1 MPRLAFTQPADFLKE
16 RDFGQKLEATFDFVR
31 AHFRPLGKCLLYIVL
46 PMALL
51 SGLANGLFQYYLG
64 SSFLQRY
71 STANGDGYKS
81 SWSLVSTMLSSP
93 LYIVLALTG
102 FVTISFMILTVYGYM
117 VLRLRNEDPTTEVTV
132 PEVWALVRSRLL
144 GTIGAMVGLA
154 LFIGLLA
161 SPFFL
166 FVVLAA
172 QQQFTALGFLGLLT
186 PFLNIAILYV
196 VVALSLFFIIWVRE
210 ERGFLATLRR
220 CFYLIWGKW
229 WSTFGLI
236 FVLSIILGILASVI
250 VVPVS
255 LLNAWSIFSTHETPL
270 SPILT
275 VAANALSTFVMLFIY
290 PLIFIGLAFQ
300 YFNLVERKDGEGLHS
315 LVDRIGQPAQP
326 VPLHPTDHYRPEEE
340 GDY

>member
-51 SGLANGLFQYYLG
+51 SGLANGLFQYYLS
-64 SSFLQRY
+64 SSFLQRS

-81 SWSLVSTMLSSP
+81 SWSLVSTMVSSP
-93 LYIVLALTG
+93 LYVVLALIG

-117 VLRLRNEDPTTEVTV
+117 VLRLRNEDPTAEVTV
-132 PEVWALVRSRLL
+132 AEVWALVRSRLL
-144 GTIGAMVGLA
+144 GMFGALVGLS
-154 LFIGLLA
+154 LFIGLLG
-161 SPFFL
+161 SPFL
-166 FVVLAA
+166 GVLLMGQQRIGFVTVLA
-172 QQQFTALGFLGLLT
+172 LLF
-186 PFLNIAILYV
+186 PFLYAAILYV

-220 CFYLIWGKW
+220 CFYLVWGKW

-255 LLNAWSIFSTHETPL
+255 LLNTWSIFSARETPI
-270 SPILT
+270 SPVLT

-315 LVDRIGQPAQP
+315 LVARIGQPAQP
-326 VPLHPTDHYRPEEE
+326 ASLHSTDYRPDEE